1 MKSIVSFPDFFRAL
15 WPGRD
20 PFPWQTML
28 AERGLAGEW
37 PEAISLPTASGKT
50 ACLDAALYSLAMQ
63 ADLPLAERTAPRR
76 IWFVVDRRIVVDEA
90 HARALKLSKKLTN
103 AKSGILRTVA
113 DRLRSLSGT
122 DRPLAVAKLRGG
134 SRRDD
139 TWAFDPAQPAVIC
152 STVDQVGSSLLFRSY
167 GHGDLT
173 ASIWAGLVA
182 HDSLILLDEAHC
194 AVPFLQT
201 LRAVAR
207 FRGDGWAEQPLRT
220 PFATT
225 IFSATLPEEAAR
237 EIPAQRRF
245 PRNDAERMVALDHD
259 LLLQRMRAAKPT
271 NLVVAPK
278 PQKDEDERAPLAAK
292 IAEIASG
299 CLKPQNGKR
308 RIAIMVNRV
317 ATAETVALSLRK
329 TCAQGDGRLADVV
342 LLTGRMR
349 PLDRDALVA
358 DWSGKLAAD
367 STEELERPVV
377 LVTTQ
382 CLEVGADFSFDALVT
397 ECASL
402 DALRQRF
409 GRLNRLGKPVPSSAS
424 IVVCES
430 DTKEPESEAED
441 PIYGRAIFETWQ
453 WLWSLTPGAT
463 DPRLVDFGISAMDG
477 HIAVLRQSGDGADR
491 FSAML
496 APAPDAPVLLP
507 SHLDLLCQTAPRPDP
522 EPEVAFFLHGKK
534 RAAPEVRVL
543 WRADLPDLND
553 KSRYEEALDI
563 LSLLP
568 PASPE
573 MLSVPLYR
581 LKRWLEV
588 RQSDLDKGE
597 ALDEGDVEGRREPDT
612 STQRKPA
619 TQSQRHTPFIIWRGR
634 DESCVKPDPAALRP
648 GDTVVLLASAG
659 MSGLGQS
666 LPDADA
672 RGLGVGRIDLA
683 EEGALASR
691 PRPVLRLRTEL
702 WNEWPV
708 SPALTALL
716 ETAQSENFDR
726 AAFMETWRE
735 FRAEAQSA
743 VVSGTFVGP
752 PWLWEVIDAIGD
764 KPRIERMPGDTGLL
778 LLGRFSTEIEDA
790 DPYADRDDSR
800 SGAAENEIS
809 LTQHS
814 ADVQESVRRF
824 ATRCLPDPLC
834 TAPNT
839 AAPIHDF
846 GKIDHRFQVLL
857 HGGDEAAVSDVRPLA
872 KSPVLAVRPRKRAL
886 ADAESV
892 LPDRFRH
899 EMVSLQLAE
908 HFGLVGADAEP
919 AELALHLIASH
930 HGHARPFAPVV
941 EDPAPPE
948 IDLSALGM
956 PVRLS
961 RAERTALPPSRLDS
975 GVADRFWSLTRRHG
989 WWGLAY
995 IEAVF
1000 RLGDWHAS
1008 RHPECAKEDNFRPR
1022 LSHVRR
1028 PASRERHELVL
1039 TAIDGANPLGFLAA
1053 LGTLRVISVVHPEL
1067 HSTLSWIP
1075 SSGSLAPLLNTTK
1088 TISKD
1093 ELPELL
1099 STRLGREC
1107 VFPTAITG
1115 NPEWQKL
1122 RISESALRE
1131 HMIESSADTTQISC
1145 DFWATFFSETASRD
1159 GIALKTRFD
1168 FHSGQQKIVES
1179 ISALRRFASPSALRQ
1194 TLFDGWQYLPR
1205 PSLRWDP
1212 LDEKRQ
1218 YALQANDPAYKPKNP
1233 ILTDVGANLLAL
1245 EALVFFPMVP
1255 DQYGSQGG
1263 FDRARYAREWTWP
1276 LWRCELTVKTA
1287 FSVLHMPLDENAHRR
1302 AGDLVWFRSRM
1313 AESGKGYRSF
1323 SPSRSV

>member
-1 MKSIVSFPDFFRAL
+1 M
-15 WPGRD
+15 
-20 PFPWQTML
+20 
-28 AERGLAGEW
+28 
-37 PEAISLPTASGKT
+37 
-50 ACLDAALYSLAMQ
+50 
-63 ADLPLAERTAPRR
+63 
-76 IWFVVDRRIVVDEA
+76 
-90 HARALKLSKKLTN
+90 
-103 AKSGILRTVA
+103 
-113 DRLRSLSGT
+113 
-122 DRPLAVAKLRGG
+122 
-134 SRRDD
+134 
-139 TWAFDPAQPAVIC
+139 
-152 STVDQVGSSLLFRSY
+152 
-167 GHGDLT
+167 
-173 ASIWAGLVA
+173 
-182 HDSLILLDEAHC
+182 
-194 AVPFLQT
+194 PFLQT

-259 LLLQRMRAAKPT
+259 LLRQRMRAAKPT

-477 HIAVLRQSGDGADR
+477 HIAVLRQSGDGADC

-648 GDTVVLLASAG
+648 GDTVVPARGTTGASAARSRPSS
-659 MSGLGQS
+659 MWS
-666 LPDADA
+666 LRIAAATRLPVLPQLTAATASPLFTSSIARIIDESFFRLMAS
-672 RGLGVGRIDLA
+672 RGLSSIVMTSEAWLNSTDGCPAI
-683 EEGALASR
+683 
-691 PRPVLRLRTEL
+691 
-702 WNEWPV
+702 
-708 SPALTALL
+708 PALT
-716 ETAQSENFDR
+716 R
-726 AAFMETWRE
+726 R
-735 FRAEAQSA
+735 
-743 VVSGTFVGP
+743 GC
-752 PWLWEVIDAIGD
+752 
-764 KPRIERMPGDTGLL
+764 
-778 LLGRFSTEIEDA
+778 ST
-790 DPYADRDDSR
+790 
-800 SGAAENEIS
+800 
-809 LTQHS
+809 
-814 ADVQESVRRF
+814 
-824 ATRCLPDPLC
+824 
-834 TAPNT
+834 
-839 AAPIHDF
+839 
-846 GKIDHRFQVLL
+846 
-857 HGGDEAAVSDVRPLA
+857 AVSPMRTRGLKSGYSAKASLA
-872 KSPVLAVRPRKRAL
+872 ASTTSAGPRSPP
-886 ADAESV
+886 
-892 LPDRFRH
+892 
-899 EMVSLQLAE
+899 M
-908 HFGLVGADAEP
+908 
-919 AELALHLIASH
+919 AS
-930 HGHARPFAPVV
+930 
-941 EDPAPPE
+941 
-948 IDLSALGM
+948 
-956 PVRLS
+956 
-961 RAERTALPPSRLDS
+961 
-975 GVADRFWSLTRRHG
+975 
-989 WWGLAY
+989 
-995 IEAVF
+995 
-1000 RLGDWHAS
+1000 
-1008 RHPECAKEDNFRPR
+1008 
-1022 LSHVRR
+1022 
-1028 PASRERHELVL
+1028 
-1039 TAIDGANPLGFLAA
+1039 TAI
-1053 LGTLRVISVVHPEL
+1053 
-1067 HSTLSWIP
+1067 
-1075 SSGSLAPLLNTTK
+1075 
-1088 TISKD
+1088 
-1093 ELPELL
+1093 LPGVGV
-1099 STRLGREC
+1099 S
-1107 VFPTAITG
+1107 AI
-1115 NPEWQKL
+1115 
-1122 RISESALRE
+1122 
-1131 HMIESSADTTQISC
+1131 
-1145 DFWATFFSETASRD
+1145 
-1159 GIALKTRFD
+1159 
-1168 FHSGQQKIVES
+1168 V
-1179 ISALRRFASPSALRQ
+1179 
-1194 TLFDGWQYLPR
+1194 
-1205 PSLRWDP
+1205 
-1212 LDEKRQ
+1212 
-1218 YALQANDPAYKPKNP
+1218 
-1233 ILTDVGANLLAL
+1233 
-1245 EALVFFPMVP
+1245 
-1255 DQYGSQGG
+1255 
-1263 FDRARYAREWTWP
+1263 
-1276 LWRCELTVKTA
+1276 
-1287 FSVLHMPLDENAHRR
+1287 
-1302 AGDLVWFRSRM
+1302 
-1313 AESGKGYRSF
+1313 
-1323 SPSRSV
+1323 